1 LDYILLGSG
10 STKTPLQKR
19 FKEIDGQLLE
29 KKGLCGRFRH
39 YLVDCSIFPPDYD
52 YLLPVNSGSKSTP
65 PQVELSPAQPS
76 PFLFSD
82 RALLQVLYS
91 RKRCNNSLV
100 NLHIKNPTAL
110 TMKDIIVK
118 VSTLTQSVKCD
129 RVRGNHSG

>member
-52 YLLPVNSGSKSTP
+52 YHCWDYYPGTLLNDWNKFRRSFES
-65 PQVELSPAQPS
+65 
-76 PFLFSD
+76 LFS
-82 RALLQVLYS
+82 S
-91 RKRCNNSLV
+91 NNF
-100 NLHIKNPTAL
+100 
-110 TMKDIIVK
+110 D
-118 VSTLTQSVKCD
+118 
-129 RVRGNHSG
+129 